1 MQWRAAMLVMTASR
15 PRSTA
20 CAGGW
25 VRSTQ
30 GAVFV
35 EFLIAFLP
43 VYVFFLCLLQLALLV
58 SVKLVTE
65 HAAASAARAAAVV
78 LGDDPKLYRGT
89 KPHEFKEPKL
99 LRAQNPRYKAVKS
112 AAVLA
117 LLPLIANGT
126 VQMVSVVFAP
136 PEEPGGEERSKVK
149 LAPMGDQEVEKVRVR
164 VDVTTQCRISFA
176 NYLMCGLLRTM
187 SLSAEAIYPYQGA
200 YYDYAT

>member
-1 MQWRAAMLVMTASR
+1 MQWRPAMLVLILHR
-15 PRSTA
+15 PRSA
-20 CAGGW
+20 AHGSGW
-25 VRSTQ
+25 VRSTR

-89 KPHEFKEPKL
+89 KPHELLEPKL
-99 LRAQNPRYKAVKS
+99 LRAANPRYKAVKS

-126 VQMVSVVFAP
+126 VQTLGVVFPP
-136 PEEPGGEERSKVK
+136 PEEPGGEEQSKVR
-149 LAPMGDQEVEKVRVR
+149 LSPMGDQEIEKVRVR
-164 VDVTTQCRISFA
+164 VDVTALCRISFA